1 MSGALRALIVDD
13 ELIVGR
19 RLKPVLEKL
28 GFEVETFEESGLAL
42 ARFLEAGFDVVVSD
56 IRMKGIDG
64 MTLLDRVRARSRRS
78 KVILITGYPSPE
90 VAAEAMSR
98 GAFEV
103 LSKPLRTDRLREVVR
118 RAAASLLEGGD
129 EHA

>member
-1 MSGALRALIVDD
+1 MSGPLRALIVDD
-13 ELIVGR
+13 EPIVGR

-28 GFEVETFEESGLAL
+28 GFEVETFEDSALAL
-42 ARFLEAGFDVVVSD
+42 ARFLEAGFDIVVSD

-64 MTLLDRVRARSRRS
+64 MTLLKRVRAKSRAS

-90 VAAEAMSR
+90 VAAEAMAL

-103 LSKPLRTDRLREVVR
+103 LSKPLRTDRLREVVQH
-118 RAAASLLEGGD
+118 AAASLREERD
-129 EHA
+129 ERA